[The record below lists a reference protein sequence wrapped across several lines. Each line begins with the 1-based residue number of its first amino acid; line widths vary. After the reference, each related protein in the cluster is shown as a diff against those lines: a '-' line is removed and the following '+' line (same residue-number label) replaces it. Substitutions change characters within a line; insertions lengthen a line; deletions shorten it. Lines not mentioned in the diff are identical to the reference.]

1 MDRLIWKFEK
11 LFSIRFAH
19 EAFPFSAANGGILT
33 DFLSIEPDFLTKSLF
48 KKHDIHFR
56 IRQDMLLCF
65 IRINT
70 AEDTPYFRL
79 PNGFSAR
86 FLFKVNNQL
95 KEQTTIPPTHGK
107 ENLYRFRINVR
118 AAANAM
124 NLSGA
129 TLGPLAS
136 RDLIRVFSQGNPG
149 TWTTTTVNLSG
160 GFGAIDI
167 VTEGSSTHRLFT
179 DTTTQSLF
187 YTAANGNENEH
198 LFTIH
203 LNN

>member
-1 MDRLIWKFEK
+1 MDRILWKFEK

-33 DFLSIEPDFLTKSLF
+33 DFISIEPDLLTKSLF

-65 IRINT
+65 IRINS
-70 AEDTPYFRL
+70 AEDTPYVRL

-86 FLFKVNNQL
+86 FLFEIKNSL
-95 KEQTTIPPTHGK
+95 KDQTQVPANHGK
-107 ENLYRFRINVR
+107 ENLFRFRINVR
-118 AAANAM
+118 ASANSM
-124 NLSGA
+124 SLSGA
-129 TLGPLAS
+129 TLGTLTS
-136 RDLIRVFSQGNPG
+136 RDTVRIFTPGNPG
-149 TWTTTTVNLSG
+149 TWTTATINLSG
-160 GFGAIDI
+160 SFGVIDL

-179 DTTTQSLF
+179 DVPSQSLF

>member
-1 MDRLIWKFEK
+1 MDRIIWKFEK

-19 EAFPFSAANGGILT
+19 EALPFSAGNGGIIT
-33 DFLSIEPDFLTKSLF
+33 DYLHLEPDLLTAALF

-65 IRINT
+65 IRIKT
-70 AEDTPYFRL
+70 DEDTPFFRL

-86 FLFKVNNQL
+86 FLFNIKNPL
-95 KEQTTIPPTHGK
+95 KDQTSIPANHGR
-107 ENLYRFRINVR
+107 ENLYRFRINLR
-118 AAANAM
+118 ASASSM
-124 NLSGA
+124 TLSGA
-129 TLGPLAS
+129 TLGPLPS
-136 RDLIRVFSQGNPG
+136 RDVIKIFSQGNPG
-149 TWTTTTVNLSG
+149 IWNTTTVNLSG
-160 GFGAIDI
+160 SFGAIDI

-179 DTTTQSLF
+179 DVPSQSLF